1 MNALVH
7 LGIIMDGNRRWATQ
21 RGLPAPLG
29 HRAGI
34 AAVRKTVEAVR
45 KHEVPY
51 LTLYAFSSDNWQ
63 RSSKEV
69 RSIFGLLDAYLM
81 SELDLLVE
89 HHVRVQVIG
98 RRDRLP
104 KRTLRLIRLAEERT
118 AGGDALL
125 LRLAVDYS
133 SRDALVATAQALAS
147 RFGANATLDRAA
159 FSDEMHR
166 QIHSPAV
173 PDIDLVIRTS
183 GVSSGFRTSACGS
196 APTRSS
202 GSHRRCGPTS
212 TKRRSHTRS
221 TTTPRG
227 SADSARRGHDT
238 HRARSNA
245 ARPDA

>member
-183 GVSSGFRTSACGS
+183 GEQRLSDFCLWECAYAELWFTPTLWPDFNEATLAHALDDYASRQRRFGATGPRHASGTVE
-196 APTRSS
+196 
-202 GSHRRCGPTS
+202 RRAT
-212 TKRRSHTRS
+212 
-221 TTTPRG
+221 
-227 SADSARRGHDT
+227 
-238 HRARSNA
+238 
-245 ARPDA
+245 